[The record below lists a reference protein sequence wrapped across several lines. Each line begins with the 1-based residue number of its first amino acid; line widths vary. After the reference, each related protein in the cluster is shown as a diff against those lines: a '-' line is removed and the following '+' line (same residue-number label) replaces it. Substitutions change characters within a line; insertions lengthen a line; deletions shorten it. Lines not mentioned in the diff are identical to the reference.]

1 MMPKPILTHWKDV
14 LILTLLLIIGLF
26 CIPFP
31 MTEDKSPH
39 FRNIAHAE
47 LSPSEEAS
55 LTGRLKEIQTDIEY
69 NQSDIHKIELRVE
82 SNETNF
88 RQTSI
93 RYMDTTKQSREAG
106 KDTSPNQ
113 AREYEEPELT
123 NCGHDLVEGGPL
135 VHSPD
140 HSNVSTQR
148 RPYRWIGRA
157 V

>member
-82 SNETNF
+82 SNEMNF
-88 RQTSI
+88 DKLQSDIWTL
-93 RYMDTTKQSREAG
+93 QSRVE
-106 KDTSPNQ
+106 KLEKIHRPT
-113 AREYEEPELT
+113 RPE
-123 NCGHDLVEGGPL
+123 
-135 VHSPD
+135 
-140 HSNVSTQR
+140 STKNLN
-148 RPYRWIGRA
+148 
-157 V
+157 